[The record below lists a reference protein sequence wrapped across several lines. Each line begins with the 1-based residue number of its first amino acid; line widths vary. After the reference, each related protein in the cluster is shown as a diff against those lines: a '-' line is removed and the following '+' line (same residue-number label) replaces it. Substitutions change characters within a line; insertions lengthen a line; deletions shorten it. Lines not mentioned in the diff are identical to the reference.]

1 MFVFTFTTTLFNVSV
16 KENICLYFDDKQSNI
31 YNINQNEGISN
42 SFQYLWLNLESKWG
56 SE

>member
-31 YNINQNEGISN
+31 ISERG
-42 SFQYLWLNLESKWG
+42 YLKQFSIFVAEFRK
-56 SE
+56 

>member
-31 YNINQNEGISN
+31 YYQSERG
-42 SFQYLWLNLESKWG
+42 YLKQFSIFVAEFRK
-56 SE
+56 